1 MKILK
6 FGGSSLKSASNI
18 KKVVD
23 HIRNEPPR
31 GVVVSAV
38 GGTTD
43 LILEIIASAKNGNDV
58 SKNLES
64 LFQQFLDIAREL
76 ELEKSSYLSFIEPI
90 HLEAQNN
97 LVEIKENIR
106 FFSKSKDSILSIGE
120 RLTAFIVT
128 QACLKQN
135 INVSFLDARE
145 VIVTDNN
152 FGNAYV
158 YYKES
163 YSKIRKSC
171 KDLNKTWIITG
182 FIGSTKNNETTTIG
196 RSGSDY
202 TASIFGAALNVIKIE
217 IWTDVNGILTAD
229 PQIVP
234 DARTIPKLNYEEAME
249 LAHAGA
255 KVIFPPTIIPAL
267 YKSIPIHIKNTFNPD
282 NQGTLITKDRIPI
295 ENFAVGI
302 S

>member
-1 MKILK
+1 M
-6 FGGSSLKSASNI
+6 
-18 KKVVD
+18 
-23 HIRNEPPR
+23 
-31 GVVVSAV
+31 
-38 GGTTD
+38 
-43 LILEIIASAKNGNDV
+43 
-58 SKNLES
+58 
-64 LFQQFLDIAREL
+64 
-76 ELEKSSYLSFIEPI
+76 
-90 HLEAQNN
+90 
-97 LVEIKENIR
+97 
-106 FFSKSKDSILSIGE
+106 
-120 RLTAFIVT
+120 
-128 QACLKQN
+128 LKQN

-145 VIVTDNN
+145 VIVTDDN

-163 YSKIRKSC
+163 YSKIRKFC
-171 KDLNKTWIITG
+171 QDLNKTWIITG

-202 TASIFGAALNVIKIE
+202 TASIFGAALNVSKIE

-282 NQGTLITKDRIPI
+282 SRGTL
-295 ENFAVGI
+295 
-302 S
+302 

>member
-145 VIVTDNN
+145 VIVTDDN

-163 YSKIRKSC
+163 YSKIRKFC
-171 KDLNKTWIITG
+171 QDLNKTWIITG

-202 TASIFGAALNVIKIE
+202 TA
-217 IWTDVNGILTAD
+217 
-229 PQIVP
+229 
-234 DARTIPKLNYEEAME
+234 
-249 LAHAGA
+249 
-255 KVIFPPTIIPAL
+255 
-267 YKSIPIHIKNTFNPD
+267 
-282 NQGTLITKDRIPI
+282 
-295 ENFAVGI
+295 
-302 S
+302 